1 MSLNQGKK
9 IKTKKNTA
17 GRGYKLLAMI
27 CAALALI
34 LINVGC
40 ANQDNPDT
48 TAANASF
55 LIQVSGVGVQSF
67 RGSYT
72 VMTFDGNIVTTE
84 VENNAPIS
92 YRVKGV
98 QIDCKFQKTTTPGV
112 LRVVILKGGKTVAEG
127 ETEGAYGNVWLTAR

>member
-1 MSLNQGKK
+1 V
-9 IKTKKNTA
+9 IKAISIRVTKPI
-17 GRGYKLLAMI
+17 KLLVLGYAI
-27 CAALALI
+27 LLLI
-34 LINVGC
+34 LTVGAC
-40 ANQDNPDT
+40 TAPENTDT
-48 TAANASF
+48 TPADASF

-72 VMTFDGNIVTTE
+72 VMTVDGNIVTTE